1 MEDITRN
8 HNGKPITLRSGAKE
22 RIVSHVINLRQ
33 KNIPESLTDRN
44 LLIDVVSKKEESLFM
59 PEKKKRIF
67 LPPLFAI
74 GLLGMLIV
82 FFINVAGTLSK
93 GQKLFSQVSYS
104 AGSALQDL
112 IAGGEK
118 IAQGKGVFAKNYFE
132 QAATDFEK
140 IMNEIWFFR
149 TDEKL
154 KSLTGV
160 VEAGSLLSEAGK
172 FASNLAEN
180 FNGFGDL
187 LTAAQNAENNTRSL
201 IQEKIQSAKQ
211 TVPEI
216 SKKIKNAMNA
226 FKKVDQSLIP
236 EQWREKFRNGL
247 FILKDVDKK
256 IDRVMNMLPGLV
268 KILGAQEEN
277 PEKDF
282 IILLQNSDEI
292 RPSGGFIGSYLKVKM
307 SSGSLTEFSLE
318 DVYDI
323 DDGFREI
330 IEPPQEIKKLT
341 DRWFFRDSNY
351 HGDFRVSG
359 KKALELYGKE
369 HAASEADGAYK
380 QVPNTVFAVNHS
392 LLGRLLEVTGPI
404 EIEGLSH
411 PFTAENYRHVLT
423 YIIES
428 KTEGLEDPK
437 KILKKFAPIFQKR
450 LFQKIN
456 AKKVQQIIL
465 EEMTKKNILA
475 FSQDKDIQKFFEELG
490 IDGAFG
496 DTQENED
503 YLAIILSSFSGN
515 KSDAFIKQEVQHNTI
530 FGENGEV
537 LDQLTVTREH
547 TWNEKTFSEIRGVLR
562 PFGFKDFPP
571 HILDVLGQGDN
582 RQAVRMYV
590 PEESIL
596 ESVEGIELGK
606 VATHIDPENGKTYF
620 AFDFITPSGQKKSIT
635 IRYRLPFSVMPD
647 PTAQYR
653 FTAQKQ
659 PGMPAY
665 KMKKNIFRNAKMKLA
680 KQFFSDTKQDI
691 KFDDTGNIAHEFT
704 MEKNFSLATLWVA
717 QKPKA

>member
-1 MEDITRN
+1 MEDIARD
-8 HNGKPITLRSGAKE
+8 HNGKPIKLGSGQAFSKN
-22 RIVSHVINLRQ
+22 SKTINLRQ
-33 KNIPESLTDRN
+33 KNIPESLTNPN
-44 LLIDVVSKKEESLFM
+44 LVIDVVSKKEESLFM
-59 PEKKKRIF
+59 PEKKKRKF
-67 LPPLFAI
+67 LPPLFAV
-74 GLLGMLIV
+74 GLLSMTIV

-93 GQKLFSQVSYS
+93 GQKLFSRVSYS

-112 IAGGEK
+112 MAGGKK
-118 IAQGKGVFAKNYFE
+118 IAQGKTVFAKNYFE
-132 QAATDFEK
+132 QAAADFEK

-149 TDEKL
+149 TDEKF

-172 FASNLAEN
+172 FISNLAEN

-187 LTAAQNAENNTRSL
+187 LTAAQNTESDTKSL
-201 IQEKIQSAKQ
+201 IKEKIRSAEQ

-216 SKKIKNAMNA
+216 SGKIKNAMSA
-226 FKKVDQSLIP
+226 FEKVDQSLIP
-236 EQWREKFRNGL
+236 QQWREKFLNGL
-247 FILKDVDKK
+247 SILKDVDKK
-256 IDRVMNMLPGLV
+256 IDRIMNMLPGLV
-268 KILGAQEEN
+268 KILGAQEEEN
-277 PEKDF
+277 PENDF
-282 IILLQNSDEI
+282 IVLLQNSDEI

-307 SSGSLTEFSLE
+307 SSGEITEFSLE

-323 DDGFREI
+323 DDGFKEI

-351 HGDFRVSG
+351 HGDFRISG
-359 KKALELYGKE
+359 KKALELYEKE

-380 QVPNTVFAVNHS
+380 QVPNTVFAVNHN
-392 LLGRLLEVTGPI
+392 LLGRLLEVTGPM
-404 EIEGLSH
+404 EIEELSH

-423 YIIES
+423 YMIES

-490 IDGAFG
+490 IDGTFT

-515 KSDAFIKQEVQHNTI
+515 KSDAFIRQEIQHDTI

-537 LDQLTVTREH
+537 LDQLAITREH
-547 TWNEKTFSEIRGVLR
+547 TWNEKTFSEIRTILR

-571 HILDVLGQGDN
+571 HILNVLGQGN
-582 RQAVRMYV
+582 NKQAVRMYI
-590 PEESIL
+590 PEGSIL
-596 ESVEGIELGK
+596 ESVEGIELEK

-620 AFDFITPSGQKKSIT
+620 AFDFITKSGQKKSIT

-647 PTAQYR
+647 PTAKYR

-665 KMKKNIFRNAKMKLA
+665 TMKKNIFQNAKMRLA
-680 KQFFSDTKQDI
+680 KKFFPDTKQDI
-691 KFDDTGNIAHEFT
+691 KSDDTGNISSEFT
-704 MEKNFSLATLWVA
+704 MEKDFSLATLWVA
-717 QKPKA
+717 QK